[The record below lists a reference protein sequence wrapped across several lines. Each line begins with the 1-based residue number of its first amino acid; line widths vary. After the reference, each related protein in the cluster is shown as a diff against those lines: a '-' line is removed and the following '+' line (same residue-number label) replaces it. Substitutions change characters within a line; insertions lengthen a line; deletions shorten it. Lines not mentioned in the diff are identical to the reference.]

1 VRAQP
6 AAAPAPAAAAN
17 HFDDVFCCLMQAV
30 SQGLRP
36 QEALHFVVQQMD
48 AAGGSFKSMQ
58 KHMRRQQQQQQQ
70 QRTKHQQQQQAPSAD
85 LLFAIAA
92 VHGKSAAPG
101 EQVAL
106 GMGGKPQPFHEK
118 LPVTNSS
125 SSKAAAAAAAK
136 AAAKAADSGFAG
148 TEVNVSTFP
157 CPVLSTAHTVMLVG
171 EVKSES
177 LPVSESR
184 VMSHPVKLPEC
195 AECEDGLVE

>member
-1 VRAQP
+1 
-6 AAAPAPAAAAN
+6 
-17 HFDDVFCCLMQAV
+17 MQAV

-58 KHMRRQQQQQQQ
+58 KHMRRQQQQHQQQ
-70 QRTKHQQQQQAPSAD
+70 QRTKHQQQAPSAD

-106 GMGGKPQPFHEK
+106 GMGGKPQPFHER

-125 SSKAAAAAAAK
+125 SSTAAAA
-136 AAAKAADSGFAG
+136 AAAKAADSGFAVTG
-148 TEVNVSTFP
+148 VNVSTFP

-184 VMSHPVKLPEC
+184 VMSHPVKLAEC
-195 AECEDGLVE
+195 AECEDVLVE